1 MLVLSGADTTE
12 QNKKDAGQMTD
23 SLNVVQQ
30 AVASLQNGGVIAYPT
45 EAVYGLGCDPDNQQ
59 AVMALL
65 ALKQRPV
72 DKGLILIAADYQQ
85 LQPYVDDNAITAE
98 QRAEIFA
105 SWPGHVS
112 WVLPVKAS
120 TPRWLTGQFD
130 SIAVRVSA
138 HPVVQQLCLA
148 FGKPLVSTSANLA
161 GEPAFTEAG
170 AIAAQWSSEIAMI
183 VPGALGGAT
192 KPSVIRD
199 AISGDVLRS

>member
-1 MLVLSGADTTE
+1 
-12 QNKKDAGQMTD
+12 MTN
-23 SLNVVQQ
+23 SLNAVQQ
-30 AVASLQNGGVIAYPT
+30 AVTRLQHGGVIAYPT

-72 DKGLILIAADYQQ
+72 EKGLILIAANYEQ
-85 LQPYVDDNAITAE
+85 LYPYVDDSAISPA
-98 QRAEIFA
+98 RMKEIFA

-112 WVLPVKAS
+112 WVLPAKAE

-161 GEPAFTEAG
+161 GEPAFTDVD
-170 AIAAQWSSEIAMI
+170 AIASQWSDKLAMI

-192 KPSVIRD
+192 KPSIIRD
-199 AISGDVLRS
+199 AVSGDVFRS